1 MFQTVVLIV
10 YWLELILSMT
20 NTKDRILNSA
30 EILFAEHGFNETS
43 LRIITSV
50 ADVNLAAV
58 NYHFGSKKVLIQ
70 AVIDRYFINF
80 TEFLE
85 TEFDQYERHDKTL
98 TTRALLES
106 LVEPIL
112 KLNEIRP
119 DGSSTF
125 MRLLGRAYTESQ
137 GHLKVFLTEKY
148 SYLLRRFTNLVSLAN
163 PELDSREM
171 FWRLHFMLGTFVF
184 ALAGQQALSD
194 IAEADFDEKVDATG
208 IVQHLIPFLTA
219 AMQPILTDH
228 HEKSLC

>member
-1 MFQTVVLIV
+1 MID
-10 YWLELILSMT
+10 
-20 NTKDRILNSA
+20 TKNRILNSA

-58 NYHFGSKKVLIQ
+58 NYHFGSKKILIQ
-70 AVIDRYFINF
+70 AVIDRYFISF
-80 TEFLE
+80 TEYLE
-85 TEFDQYERHDKTL
+85 KEFAKYENSEKKL

-119 DGSSTF
+119 EGASTF

-137 GHLKVFLTEKY
+137 GHLKLFLTEKY
-148 SYLLRRFTNLVSLAN
+148 GYLLIQFTVLVNQAN

-184 ALAGQQALSD
+184 ALAGQRALSD
-194 IAEADFDEKVDATG
+194 IAEADFNEKVDVTG
-208 IVQHLIPFLTA
+208 IVHHLIPFLTA
-219 AMQPILTDH
+219 AMQPTLT
-228 HEKSLC
+228 EPSLIESL

>member
-1 MFQTVVLIV
+1 M
-10 YWLELILSMT
+10 S

-30 EILFAEHGFNETS
+30 EVLFAEHGFNETS

-70 AVIDRYFINF
+70 AVIDRYFSSF
-80 TEFLE
+80 TEYLE
-85 TEFDQYERHDKTL
+85 KEFAQYETQEKIL
-98 TTRALLES
+98 TTQALLES

-112 KLNEIRP
+112 KLNSIRP
-119 DGSSTF
+119 EGASTF

-137 GHLKVFLTEKY
+137 GHLKLFLTEKY
-148 SYLLRRFTNLVSLAN
+148 GYLLIQFTVLVNRAN

-194 IAEADFDEKVDATG
+194 IAEADFNEKVDVTG
-208 IVQHLIPFLTA
+208 IVHHLIPFLTA
-219 AMQPILTDH
+219 AMQPILLD
-228 HEKSLC
+228 KS